1 MQSDSGVMRQGWVPV
16 LAIVMIYLALAGWNA
31 ATRRPGGDEV
41 QFANPA
47 LDLITRGQTGVTIES
62 GWGAR
67 PEAARPDSHI
77 QTYSYWAMPLSFLS
91 LAAWFKVI
99 GFGFFQMR
107 AWSVLLG
114 LLGLLSWYAI
124 VFSITGLRS
133 AALLAIGLISVDRA
147 FLDSAADGRPDMQS
161 AALGFAAMAAY
172 LMLRRRKQG
181 LGAAV
186 LVSQIFVA
194 LSIFTH
200 PIGGM
205 SLIGVL
211 FLALWFDRTALRWRH
226 IAVAA
231 IPYLVLFPLWG
242 WYISLD
248 PYAFRTQFLFNLN
261 PAGRLGG
268 ASSPFSGFVREVRQR
283 YLAGMYLPDYVTGV
297 RKITAAIPLF
307 YAAGVIAPLL
317 SPSFRRTR
325 RDWLALPV
333 LAVIDQVVFALG
345 EGTKS
350 YYYLVHL
357 TPIFAS
363 CCALCVVHW
372 WEIRRRAGL
381 AVAAAAAVLAGL
393 ELFWIT
399 GTCVKDHYRNSYQPV
414 VAFLQH
420 EAPSNALIM
429 ANGAFAFDLGFFNSN
444 HFTDDPM
451 LGYYTHRRPQ
461 WIVVD
466 DVLYQQAFIGFR
478 KTVPP
483 IAAYVDALLA
493 RDYQKVFS
501 VPDYVV
507 YHQRPGAETA
517 PPAQ

>member
-1 MQSDSGVMRQGWVPV
+1 MPV
-16 LAIVMIYLALAGWNA
+16 LAVASIYLVLAGWNA
-31 ATRRPGGDEV
+31 ATRRPGGDEM

-47 LDLITRGQTGVTIES
+47 LDLITRGKTGVTIES

-67 PEAARPDSHI
+67 PEEARPDSHI
-77 QTYSYWAMPLSFLS
+77 HNYSYWAMPLSFLS
-91 LAAWFKVI
+91 LAAWFKMI

-107 AWSVLLG
+107 ALPVLLG

-124 VFSITGLRS
+124 VLSITGLRS

-147 FLDSAADGRPDMQS
+147 FPDSAADGRPDMQN
-161 AALGFAAMAAY
+161 AALGFAAMAAC
-172 LMLRRRKQG
+172 LLLRQRKQG

-200 PIGGM
+200 PIGGV
-205 SLIGVL
+205 SLIGVV
-211 FLALWFDRTALRWRH
+211 FLALWFDRRALRWGH
-226 IAVAA
+226 IALAA
-231 IPYLVLFPLWG
+231 IPYLVAFPLCG

-248 PYAFRTQFLFNLN
+248 PYAFRTQFLSNLN
-261 PAGRLGG
+261 PGKRLGG
-268 ASSPFSGFVREVRQR
+268 AASPFSGFVRELRQR
-283 YLAGMYLPDYVTGV
+283 YLDGMYLPGYLTGV
-297 RKITAAIPLF
+297 RRITAAIPVF
-307 YAAGVIAPLL
+307 YAIGVIAPLA
-317 SPSFRRTR
+317 SPTFRGMR

-357 TPIFAS
+357 TPVFAA

-372 WEIRRRAGL
+372 WQIRRRAGVAL
-381 AVAAAAAVLAGL
+381 AAAAAVLAGL
-393 ELFWIT
+393 ELFWVS
-399 GTCVKDHYRNSYQPV
+399 GTCLKDHYRNEYRPV
-414 VAFLQH
+414 VAFLKQQ
-420 EAPSNALIM
+420 APANTLIM
-429 ANGAFAFDLGFFNSN
+429 ANGAFAFDLGFYDSN

-451 LGYYTHRRPQ
+451 LGYYTHRRPD

-478 KTVPP
+478 KSVPE
-483 IAAYVDALLA
+483 IGAYVDNLLA

-507 YHQRPGAETA
+507 YHERAPAEAAQPA
-517 PPAQ
+517 PAGPPMRNLRR